1 MGEMVAGLL
10 DDALG
15 APESV
20 EAAPGE
26 RDSNCGAVEM
36 VEAADGG
43 DGGLIW
49 IDQLGGM
56 LGALSNAEMATRARA
71 VLAGDGGRAGEVGD
85 VGGGY
90 PVRLCLSFNGAL
102 GAPVIATMTW
112 TRASMAD
119 EAKVSGRKARPQCD
133 LVMS

>member
-10 DDALG
+10 DDTLG

-20 EAAPGE
+20 EAAPEE
-26 RDSNCGAVEM
+26 RDGNCGAVEM

-56 LGALSNAEMATRARA
+56 LGALSNAEMATRARV
-71 VLAGDGGRAGEVGD
+71 VLADDGGRAGGW
-85 VGGGY
+85 
-90 PVRLCLSFNGAL
+90 LA
-102 GAPVIATMTW
+102 
-112 TRASMAD
+112 
-119 EAKVSGRKARPQCD
+119 
-133 LVMS
+133 

>member
-20 EAAPGE
+20 EAAPEE
-26 RDSNCGAVEM
+26 RDGNCGAVEM

-56 LGALSNAEMATRARA
+56 LGALSNAEMATRAKV
-71 VLAGDGGRAGEVGD
+71 VLADDGGRAGGW
-85 VGGGY
+85 
-90 PVRLCLSFNGAL
+90 LA
-102 GAPVIATMTW
+102 
-112 TRASMAD
+112 
-119 EAKVSGRKARPQCD
+119 
-133 LVMS
+133 

>member
-20 EAAPGE
+20 EAAPEE
-26 RDSNCGAVEM
+26 RDGNCGAVEM

-56 LGALSNAEMATRARA
+56 LGALSNAEMATRARV
-71 VLAGDGGRAGEVGD
+71 VLAGDGGRAGGW
-85 VGGGY
+85 
-90 PVRLCLSFNGAL
+90 LA
-102 GAPVIATMTW
+102 
-112 TRASMAD
+112 
-119 EAKVSGRKARPQCD
+119 
-133 LVMS
+133 